1 LTQFVA
7 EMDTCATPVSE
18 LRARVLIVEDEPS
31 GACLVDELLRDVA
44 PLDLHG
50 RKVLRRLKKLL
61 ESLGFV
67 PLAVVTAEASR
78 FAMTTDLFGRTEAG
92 PQVHDL
98 MQTRGLFAD
107 LAAACLALEHAEPV
121 QPKT

>member
-1 LTQFVA
+1 LCHAV
-7 EMDTCATPVSE
+7 DE

-31 GACLVDELLRDVA
+31 GACLVDELLRDVT

-67 PLAVVTAEASR
+67 PLAVVTADASR
-78 FAMTTDLFGRTEAG
+78 FAMTTDLSG
-92 PQVHDL
+92 
-98 MQTRGLFAD
+98 
-107 LAAACLALEHAEPV
+107 EPR
-121 QPKT
+121 PRHRFTT